1 MSIDDKVKK
10 ARELGFSSYGKYVAS
25 MYDPTKPVPPAPS
38 TTQYPNAKKS
48 RRKRGYTD
56 EQLFLLW
63 QEGKTD
69 LEIAQAVGVSRQCI
83 QCWRDR
89 LELPSTSKF
98 VVNTQKYRLKTLRDG
113 TYIVVQNDE
122 F

>member
-1 MSIDDKVKK
+1 MSIDDKARK

-25 MYDPTKPVPPAPS
+25 MYDPTKPTPS
-38 TTQYPNAKKS
+38 KNQYPKIKKS
-48 RRKRGYTD
+48 KRKRGYTD
-56 EQLFLLW
+56 EQVFLLW

-83 QCWRDR
+83 QSWRDR